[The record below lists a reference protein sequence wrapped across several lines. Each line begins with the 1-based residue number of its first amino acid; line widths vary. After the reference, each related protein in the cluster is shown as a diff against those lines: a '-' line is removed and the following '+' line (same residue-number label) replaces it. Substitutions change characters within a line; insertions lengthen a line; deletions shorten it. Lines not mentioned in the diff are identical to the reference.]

1 MELVIG
7 IAAGLLET
15 AVITYIWKRRKL
27 LSESRTVVF
36 ALTAALSIA
45 LSVLLFRK
53 EYAVFDY
60 INIITVYVIVFILA
74 GIDYRTKTIPN
85 KILAVGMAIR
95 TVLYM
100 AEAVLSADTIRIS
113 LIRAA
118 AGFFF
123 GLLFLLL
130 LAMLTRSGIGYG
142 DVKLFAW
149 LGYCVGIR
157 DVYNILFYSALFSA
171 AVGTYLILRKKADRK
186 KGLPFAPAVLAGI
199 YLVFCLSFLQ

>member
-1 MELVIG
+1 MELAIG

-15 AVITYIWKRRKL
+15 ALITYVWKRREL
-27 LSESRTVVF
+27 LSESRAAVF
-36 ALTAALSIA
+36 AMTAALSIA
-45 LSVLLFRK
+45 LSVLLFRR

-60 INIITVYVIVFILA
+60 INIVTVYVIVFILA

-85 KILAVGMAIR
+85 KILAVGMVIR

-113 LIRAA
+113 LIMAA
-118 AGFFF
+118 AGFLF

-130 LAMLTRSGIGYG
+130 LAMLTRNGIGYG

-186 KGLPFAPAVLAGI
+186 KGLPFAPAVLAGT

>member
-1 MELVIG
+1 MELAIG

-15 AVITYIWKRRKL
+15 AVITYVWKRREL
-27 LSESRTVVF
+27 LSERMTVVI

-45 LSVLLFRK
+45 LSVLLFRR

-60 INIITVYVIVFILA
+60 INIITVYVIVCILA
-74 GIDYRTKTIPN
+74 GIDYRTRTIPN
-85 KILAVGMAIR
+85 KILAAGMVVR
-95 TVLYM
+95 TVLYL
-100 AEAVLSADTIRIS
+100 AEAVLSADTVRTS
-113 LIRAA
+113 LIMAA
-118 AGFFF
+118 AGFLF
-123 GLLFLLL
+123 GLLLLLL
-130 LAMLTRSGIGYG
+130 LAMLTRNGIGYG

-186 KGLPFAPAVLAGI
+186 KELPFAPAALAGT

>member
-1 MELVIG
+1 MKLAIG

-15 AVITYIWKRRKL
+15 VVITYIWKMRELLPKRRAFI
-27 LSESRTVVF
+27 S
-36 ALTAALSIA
+36 ALTAALSIV
-45 LSVLLFRK
+45 LSVLLFRR

-60 INIITVYVIVFILA
+60 INIVTVYVIVCILA

-85 KILAVGMAIR
+85 KILAVGMVIR
-95 TVLYM
+95 TVLYLV
-100 AEAVLSADTIRIS
+100 EAVLSADTIRTS
-113 LIRAA
+113 LIMAV
-118 AGFFF
+118 AGFLF
-123 GLLFLLL
+123 GLLLLLL
-130 LAMLTRSGIGYG
+130 LAMLTRKGIGYG

-157 DVYNILFYSALFSA
+157 DVYSILFYSALFSA

-186 KGLPFAPAVLAGI
+186 KGLPFAPAVLAGT

>member
-1 MELVIG
+1 MELAIG
-7 IAAGLLET
+7 IAAGFLET
-15 AVITYIWKRRKL
+15 ALITYVWKRREL
-27 LSESRTVVF
+27 LSENRMVVF
-36 ALTAALSIA
+36 AMTAALSIA
-45 LSVLLFRK
+45 LSVLLFRR

-60 INIITVYVIVFILA
+60 INIVTVYVIVFILA

-85 KILAVGMAIR
+85 EILAVGMVIR

-100 AEAVLSADTIRIS
+100 AEAVLSVDTIRIS
-113 LIRAA
+113 LIMAT
-118 AGFFF
+118 AGFLF

-130 LAMLTRSGIGYG
+130 LAMLTRNGIGYG

-186 KGLPFAPAVLAGI
+186 KGLPFAPAVLAGT